1 MVMSIHGSYKIPFHP
16 EGPTGP
22 VVELDFTPPF
32 RRFSLVEEVEKQANV
47 KLPRPLDSAECL
59 RCLTDL
65 ITKHNIPPP
74 NPLTTAKALDALA
87 GHFVESQCT
96 TKPAFIIEH
105 PQIMSPLAKWH
116 RSKPE
121 LTERFELFLMGK
133 ELCNAYTELNDPV
146 KQRECFMQQVQVS
159 KTSFSLRHMIPL
171 SGARQRLLNVDCM

>member
-1 MVMSIHGSYKIPFHP
+1 MVMSIHGNYRIPFHP

-22 VVELDFTPPF
+22 VVVLDFTPPF

-59 RCLTDL
+59 QCMTDL
-65 ITKHNIPPP
+65 MTKHNIPLP

-146 KQRECFMQQVQVS
+146 KQRECFMQQAQVNPVWLAWWD
-159 KTSFSLRHMIPL
+159 TRIRRHT
-171 SGARQRLLNVDCM
+171 QDC